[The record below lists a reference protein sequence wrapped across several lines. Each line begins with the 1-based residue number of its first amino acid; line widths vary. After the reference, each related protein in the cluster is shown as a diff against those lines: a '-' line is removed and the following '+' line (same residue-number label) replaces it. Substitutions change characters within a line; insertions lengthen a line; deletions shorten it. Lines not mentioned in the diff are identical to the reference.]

1 MCYSLHKC
9 ISRKINVKISIRFY
23 DFQPAEVE
31 NGKGPHAD
39 DSPTVKRPSPY
50 AIGIIERFLREKRR
64 RLIDLFSATD
74 KDKSWTLT
82 RAEFKAA
89 VQQVSIITVLN
100 TVS

>member
-1 MCYSLHKC
+1 MT
-9 ISRKINVKISIRFY
+9 
-23 DFQPAEVE
+23 FQPSEDE
-31 NGKGPHAD
+31 NAKGAYAD

-50 AIGIIERFLREKRR
+50 AIGLIERFLREKRM

-89 VQQVSIITVLN
+89 VQQVSVTAGLKYNFLI
-100 TVS
+100 